1 MADSVALLDLGSNA
15 VRFLLVQVTP
25 GAEYRVLREERIQ
38 TRLGDSPSG
47 QLPARAVRDTLRGV
61 RRFLQDVRNGQDPR
75 VVAIATAAV
84 REASNAED
92 LLGPL
97 RREDGVAVRVLSWEE
112 EARLGAVAV
121 VRSLPFRRGIV
132 ADLGGGSLQLTQV
145 HDDEI
150 QPLASLPLGAVRATR
165 RHLHRDPPD
174 PDEIVALRREVWRHV
189 LPVLPKTTDG
199 KTMAG
204 VGGTIRTLARLH
216 LAGANGQNPS
226 RHGLRI
232 DRGAVTALRA
242 RLEVL
247 PTSRRE
253 ELPGLKAERADI
265 IVAGAVVVEELMAI
279 GGFPALTICMQGVRD
294 GLLICETFKASAAA

>member
-1 MADSVALLDLGSNA
+1 MADQVALLDLGSNA

-47 QLPARAVRDTLRGV
+47 LLPARAVRETLRGI
-61 RRFLQDVRNGQDPR
+61 RRFLQDVRNGADPR

-84 REASNAED
+84 REAGNAED

-97 RREDGVAVRVLSWEE
+97 RREDGVAVRILSWEE
-112 EARLGAVAV
+112 EARLGAMAAA
-121 VRSLPFRRGIV
+121 RSLPFRRGIV

-145 HDDEI
+145 QDGEI
-150 QPLASLPLGAVRATR
+150 HPLASLPLGAVRATR

-174 PDEIVALRREVWRHV
+174 PEEIVALRREVWRHV
-189 LPVLPKTTDG
+189 LPVLPKTNGG

-204 VGGTIRTLARLH
+204 VGGTIRTLGRLH
-216 LAGANGQNPS
+216 LVGSNGQSSS

-232 DRGAVTALRA
+232 DRAAVAALRA
-242 RLEVL
+242 RLEAL
-247 PTSRRE
+247 PLDRRGQ
-253 ELPGLKAERADI
+253 LPGLKAERADI

-279 GGFPALTICMQGVRD
+279 GGFSALTVCMQGVRD
-294 GLLICETFKASAAA
+294 GLLICETFMESLAA